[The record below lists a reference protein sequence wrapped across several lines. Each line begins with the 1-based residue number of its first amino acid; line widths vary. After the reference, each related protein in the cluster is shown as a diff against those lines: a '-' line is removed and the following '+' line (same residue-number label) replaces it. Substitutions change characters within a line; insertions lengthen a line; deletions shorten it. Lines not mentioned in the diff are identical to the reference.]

1 MYIIM
6 YIILNSNYQSYFLQK
21 FIKIHNIYIIAE
33 NINFQLLNYLL
44 MQKYKNKS
52 HHKKYLCKLLQ
63 KIKKLFNYIIFV
75 NSIRY

>member
-1 MYIIM
+1 M
-6 YIILNSNYQSYFLQK
+6 
-21 FIKIHNIYIIAE
+21 KIHNIYIIAE

-63 KIKKLFNYIIFV
+63 KIKKLFNH
-75 NSIRY
+75 RYHIC

>member
-1 MYIIM
+1 
-6 YIILNSNYQSYFLQK
+6 
-21 FIKIHNIYIIAE
+21 
-33 NINFQLLNYLL
+33 